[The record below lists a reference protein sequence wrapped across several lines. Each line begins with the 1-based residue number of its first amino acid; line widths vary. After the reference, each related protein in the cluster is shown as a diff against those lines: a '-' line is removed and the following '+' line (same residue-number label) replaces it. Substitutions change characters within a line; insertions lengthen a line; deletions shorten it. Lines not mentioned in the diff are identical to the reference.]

1 MNIKKTDL
9 LLAILMCI
17 SWSSDYIITKI
28 ALESFS
34 PIFFSSVRFFI
45 VSLLIAPKLKRIPK
59 KILTLILISFPLV
72 VMVYGSVDVAIKL
85 NSSITAT
92 NIIFNFKIITAMI
105 ASYFFLR
112 EKMTKRQI
120 YGISIAFIG
129 VIIVIISNTISNPFE
144 ILEQISSNGSEK
156 NFFSYFDKNNII
168 SLIFLFISVFS
179 WPIYAIF
186 SKKLSNEDVKE
197 SEIIGWTAFF
207 GSFFGLIVSFIF
219 EKNQIQSIQSANLI
233 ELSYFLY
240 AALFGVLIPHTIL
253 HYLIKIYDV
262 SKISG
267 FSLLIPFFTA
277 IGGVIFFGEKITLL
291 LAIGG
296 LILIF
301 GLYISQSSKTE
312 NIAQVR
318 SN

>member
-1 MNIKKTDL
+1 
-9 LLAILMCI
+9 
-17 SWSSDYIITKI
+17 
-28 ALESFS
+28 
-34 PIFFSSVRFFI
+34 
-45 VSLLIAPKLKRIPK
+45 
-59 KILTLILISFPLV
+59 
-72 VMVYGSVDVAIKL
+72 
-85 NSSITAT
+85 
-92 NIIFNFKIITAMI
+92 
-105 ASYFFLR
+105 
-112 EKMTKRQI
+112 MTKRQI

-318 SN
+318 